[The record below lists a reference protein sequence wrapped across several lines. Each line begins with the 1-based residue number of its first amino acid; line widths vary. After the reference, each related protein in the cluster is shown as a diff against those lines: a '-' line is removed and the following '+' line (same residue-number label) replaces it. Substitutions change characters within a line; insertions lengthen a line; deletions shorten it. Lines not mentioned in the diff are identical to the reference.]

1 MAATTKATTNNTD
14 RTMAFAVRMRRQVPF
29 IG

>member
-1 MAATTKATTNNTD
+1 MAATTKVTTNRTD
-14 RTMAFAVRMRRQVPF
+14 GAMAFAVRMRRQVLL